1 MTPRVALL
9 LVGAVMLPGCGNE
22 QKTLKPLPSPIV
34 LCDVKIRAEP
44 ITFRT
49 EDGVRLTGV
58 VLGGGERAIVF
69 ANPWGAEFAQGRA
82 RPISMRSSVRAG
94 GLYCAW
100 FATRRLADDLVRNGF
115 QLLLFDY
122 RGTGWSESRR
132 GVAADRFDLDVAGA
146 VDEVRRRG
154 ARKVVLVGASLGG
167 IIVIATAPELD
178 DEPTAI
184 VALSASG
191 FEGTNSGRGHGN
203 LDARAAVAD
212 LDVPLL
218 LLAAKGERED
228 FADAQALFAAATTN
242 KKELEIV
249 PGSAH
254 ATALY
259 SDGPAAA
266 KNRAR
271 IVEFVKVHSGD

>member
-1 MTPRVALL
+1 MTLRVAVL

-22 QKTLKPLPSPIV
+22 QKTSKLPSPIV
-34 LCDVKIRAEP
+34 LCDIKIRAEP
-44 ITFRT
+44 MTFRT

-58 VLGGGERAIVF
+58 VLGRGERAIVF
-69 ANPWGAEFAQGRA
+69 ANPWGAEFGQGRA

-100 FATRRLADDLVRNGF
+100 FATPRLADDLVQNGF

-122 RGTGWSESRR
+122 RGTGRSESRR
-132 GVAADRFDLDVAGA
+132 GAAADRFDLDVAGA
-146 VDEVRRRG
+146 VAEVRRRG

-184 VALSASG
+184 VALSAAG
-191 FEGTNSGRGHGN
+191 FDGTNSGRGHGN
-203 LDARAAVAD
+203 LDARAAVDD

-218 LLAAKGERED
+218 LLAAKDDRED
-228 FADAQALFAAATTN
+228 FANAQALFAAATTN
-242 KKELEIV
+242 RKELEIV

-266 KNRAR
+266 KIRAR
-271 IVEFVKVHSGD
+271 IVEFVQVHSGD